1 MTGGAI
7 RVLIADDHRVVREG
21 LMMFLG
27 EESDD
32 VEVVGQAANGREAV
46 ELARSLAPDV
56 VLMDLMM
63 PELDGIEALRAL
75 KEAGVES
82 RVVILTTFVD
92 EAKVQEAIRAG
103 ATGYLLKDVGRA
115 ELLSAVRAAAAG
127 QPTLHPT
134 AQNHLMKGV
143 ATGDQPSPLDA
154 LTEREREVLAL
165 IAAGSSNKEIAA
177 ELHLSVGTIKG
188 YVSEILGKLG
198 VNSRTQAA
206 LLAVQHER
214 T

>member
-1 MTGGAI
+1 MTDGAI

-134 AQNHLMKGV
+134 AQDHLMKRV
-143 ATGDQPSPLDA
+143 ATGDPPSPLDA

-188 YVSEILGKLG
+188 YVSEILAKLG
-198 VNSRTQAA
+198 VSSRTQAA
-206 LLAVQHER
+206 LLAVEHQGP
-214 T
+214 